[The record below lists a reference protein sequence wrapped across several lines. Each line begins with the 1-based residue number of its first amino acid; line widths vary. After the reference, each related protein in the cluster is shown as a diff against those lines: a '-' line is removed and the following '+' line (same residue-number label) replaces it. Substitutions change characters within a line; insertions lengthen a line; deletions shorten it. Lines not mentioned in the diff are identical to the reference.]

1 MAARARRRGRD
12 ELRHRV
18 AHARMIETEAGCRLR
33 SDARARVGDEARVR
47 VGAADPFGLRVRVE
61 LDDDA
66 KSSLVCQREQLIER
80 LEVILAAPRLRCRP
94 IDPALDAVETEALDL
109 LEIAPPRV
117 AFRRRISYQHR
128 RSRGAA

>member
-18 AHARMIETEAGCRLR
+18 AHARMIEAEAGCRLR
-33 SDARARVGDEARVR
+33 SDARARVGDEA
-47 VGAADPFGLRVRVE
+47 RVRVE

-80 LEVILAAPRLRCRP
+80 LEVILAPPRLRCRP

-109 LEIAPPRV
+109 LEIAPPCV
-117 AFRRRISYQHR
+117 AFRRRIS
-128 RSRGAA
+128 